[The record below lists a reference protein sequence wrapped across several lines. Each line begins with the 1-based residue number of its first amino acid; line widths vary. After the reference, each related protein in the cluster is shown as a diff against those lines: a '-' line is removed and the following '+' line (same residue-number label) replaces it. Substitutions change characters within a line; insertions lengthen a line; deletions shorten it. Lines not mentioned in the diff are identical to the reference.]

1 MNCLKTL
8 LLLCFL
14 LITSVSKGQDGR
26 DSLIIAKIEAV
37 TSEDLI
43 TFRPT
48 VQNNGLYH
56 YNLDYLLLVKKTD
69 NDKNL
74 SINQQK
80 GKFTLG
86 PDEFKSLSSATVN
99 QTQYQT
105 ITAIL
110 FIRDEIENRLITKD
124 SVMIITED
132 VIPIKETALSLMSG
146 IVVDDS
152 KTKMGRDFYDLFYS
166 TYNQYPSK
174 FDFVIHISEL
184 PYRGLSSVLQIK
196 VDQDLIYEFFTNP
209 DEEYIR
215 QQVFATFQR
224 LVAYAN
230 NKDKLKHE
238 FTY

>member
-1 MNCLKTL
+1 MNCFKVF
-8 LLLCFL
+8 LLLCSL
-14 LITSVSKGQDGR
+14 LTTVISKGQDGR
-26 DSLIIAKIEAV
+26 DSLIVAKIEAV

-48 VQNNGLYH
+48 VQNNGVYH
-56 YNLDYLLLVKKTD
+56 YVLDFLMLVKKTD
-69 NDKNL
+69 ANKNL

-80 GKFTLG
+80 GKFTLE
-86 PDEFKSLSSATVN
+86 PNELKSLSSTTIN
-99 QTQYQT
+99 QTHYQT

-110 FIRDEIENRLITKD
+110 FIRDELKNQLITKD
-124 SVMIITED
+124 SVVIIPED
-132 VIPIKETALSLMSG
+132 VVPIRETALSFIRG

-152 KTKMGRDFYDLFYS
+152 KTKMGRDYYDLFYS
-166 TYNQYPSK
+166 TYNQYPTK

-184 PYRGLSSVLQIK
+184 PYRGLSSVLQVK

-224 LVAYAN
+224 LLAYAN

>member
-86 PDEFKSLSSATVN
+86 PDELKSLSSTSVN

-132 VIPIKETALSLMSG
+132 VIPIKETALSLMRG

>member
-80 GKFTLG
+80 GKFTLE
-86 PDEFKSLSSATVN
+86 PNELKSLSSTSVN

-132 VIPIKETALSLMSG
+132 VIPIKETALSLMRG